1 MQKVEFEPLEFHLGD
16 LGNDAR
22 VGNVEP
28 KDFEKCAVSCV
39 LFSISCHTT
48 CSAKMGGEA
57 VLIENKLK
65 SLVRLVGDGRQV
77 SALVACSPQHVN
89 ASTVRQEVVNKS
101 KSATIAIE
109 NLVKIHWTAL
119 QHVRKNPKPQI
130 PFTLDSHRSF
140 YLFSVTLNWF
150 ARCLFQL

>member
-1 MQKVEFEPLEFHLGD
+1 MQKVEFEPVEFHLGD

-22 VGNVEP
+22 VGNIEP

-39 LFSISCHTT
+39 LFSASCHTT
-48 CSAKMGGEA
+48 CSAAKMGGEA

-65 SLVRLVGDGRQV
+65 KLVGDGRQG

-89 ASTVRQEVVNKS
+89 TSTVRQEVANKS

-119 QHVRKNPKPQI
+119 QHVRKNPKQQI
-130 PFTLDSHRSF
+130 PIMLDSHRSF
-140 YLFSVTLNWF
+140 CLFSVNSRLKIK
-150 ARCLFQL
+150 